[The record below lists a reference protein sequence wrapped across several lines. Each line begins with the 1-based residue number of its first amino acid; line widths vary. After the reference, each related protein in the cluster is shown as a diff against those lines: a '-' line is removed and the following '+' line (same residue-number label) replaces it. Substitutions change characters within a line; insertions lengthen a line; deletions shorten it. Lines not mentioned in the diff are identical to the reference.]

1 MLENRTKKRR
11 KYARAVRVEG
21 GRRRKEGGMDER
33 WKTVKDE
40 RERGGGSRGG
50 WSFGRGSRGSRGNK
64 WATRAL
70 IRGR

>member
-1 MLENRTKKRR
+1 MLESRTKKRR
-11 KYARAVRVEG
+11 KYAPKVVYG
-21 GRRRKEGGMDER
+21 GQEGGMKR

-40 RERGGGSRGG
+40 RERGEGSGGG